1 MGTIAL
7 TLGGGAMRTGCG
19 VGDAVS
25 TLRYGV
31 AVVTIGDEGVS
42 VSGRR
47 VGGVST
53 GGGDGGRVSTGDRGS
68 MRDQWEWR
76 SMWQKSRKCCGSL
89 ATVRH

>member
-1 MGTIAL
+1 
-7 TLGGGAMRTGCG
+7 MRTGCG

-31 AVVTIGDEGVS
+31 AVVTIGYEGVS

-53 GGGDGGRVSTGDRGS
+53 GGGDGGRVSTEGS
-68 MRDQWEWR
+68 RVDV
-76 SMWQKSRKCCGSL
+76 GSVGVAIDVAKISEML
-89 ATVRH
+89 WIACNCSSLRV